1 MKKTAYDIILRPVI
15 TEKSMASSAQKT
27 YVFEVA
33 PSATKIEIKQ
43 AVAEIFGVKV
53 KSVNTVNVK
62 GKKRRSGSYP
72 IGRTAARKKAYVE
85 LTEDSK
91 TIEFFEGMV

>member
-1 MKKTAYDIILRPVI
+1 MKTAYDVILRPVI
-15 TEKSMASSAQKT
+15 TEKSMGESAEKK

-33 PSATKIEIKQ
+33 PSANKTEIK
-43 AVAEIFGVKV
+43 AAIAEIFGVKV
-53 KSVNTVNVK
+53 KSVNTVNVQ
-62 GKKRRSGSYP
+62 GKRKRSGSYP
-72 IGRTAARKKAYVE
+72 MGRTAAKKKAYVE

>member
-1 MKKTAYDIILRPVI
+1 MKTAYDVILRPVI
-15 TEKSMASSAQKT
+15 TEKSMAESAEKK

-33 PSATKIEIKQ
+33 PSANKTEIK
-43 AVAEIFGVKV
+43 AAIAEIFGVKV
-53 KSVNTVNVK
+53 KSVNTVNVQ
-62 GKKRRSGSYP
+62 GKRKRSGSYP
-72 IGRTAARKKAYVE
+72 MGRTAAKKKAYVE